1 MSSIRIGTRNSRL
14 ALAQAEWVS
23 SALASL
29 DVETTIVEITTL
41 GDRIRDAPLGPHL
54 GSSFFTKEIE
64 SALLNNDIDV
74 AVHSCKDLATRLPDG
89 LSIVAVPERE
99 DPRDVVV
106 TSGNTP
112 GAVSADSSDLDSPF
126 RVGTSSP
133 RRKGILA
140 VLRPNWTVVD
150 QRGNVPTRVA
160 AVDDGHFDGAVL
172 AAAGLS
178 RLGMLDRADLI
189 FDPADLVPAAGQG
202 ALALQC
208 RTSDTLVCDK
218 VVLLNHPVSHAA
230 VRAERAVLR
239 KLQAGCQAPL
249 GVHAV
254 LSQLE
259 TDAPEDV
266 SVVLHSAVATPQG
279 LIRNELEGNLAD
291 PEGLGNAIAEEIAS
305 SLGVNTLADTL
316 WAGIPPREEGQ

>member
-1 MSSIRIGTRNSRL
+1 VSSIRIGTRNSRL
-14 ALAQAEWVS
+14 ALAQADWVS

-41 GDRIRDAPLGPHL
+41 GDRVRDAPLGPHL

-64 SALLNNDIDV
+64 SALLNNNIDV

-106 TSGNTP
+106 TGGNAP
-112 GAVSADSSDLDSPF
+112 KAFGEDSSGLNSPF

-140 VLRPNWTVVD
+140 VLRPDWTVVD

-160 AVDDGHFDGAVL
+160 AVDDGLLDGAVL

-178 RLGMLDRADLI
+178 RLGMLNRADII

-208 RTSDTLVCDK
+208 RTGDTLVCEK
-218 VVLLNHPVSHAA
+218 IALLNHPISHAA

-249 GVHAV
+249 GVHAA
-254 LSQLE
+254 LHQLRTE
-259 TDAPEDV
+259 APEDV
-266 SVVLHSAVATPQG
+266 SVILHSAVATPQG

-291 PEGLGNAIAEEIAS
+291 PEGLGSVVAEEIAS
-305 SLGVNTLADTL
+305 ILGVSTLADTS
-316 WAGIPPREEGQ
+316 WAGIPPREEGR

>member
-1 MSSIRIGTRNSRL
+1 MSPSTL
-14 ALAQAEWVS
+14 AK
-23 SALASL
+23 
-29 DVETTIVEITTL
+29 T
-41 GDRIRDAPLGPHL
+41 
-54 GSSFFTKEIE
+54 
-64 SALLNNDIDV
+64 
-74 AVHSCKDLATRLPDG
+74 LATRLPDG

-106 TSGNTP
+106 TSENKP
-112 GAVSADSSDLDSPF
+112 GAVSADSSALDSPF

-218 VVLLNHPVSHAA
+218 IVLLNHPVSHAA
-230 VRAERAVLR
+230 VRAERSSPKA
-239 KLQAGCQAPL
+239 AGGCQAPL
-249 GVHAV
+249 GVHAL